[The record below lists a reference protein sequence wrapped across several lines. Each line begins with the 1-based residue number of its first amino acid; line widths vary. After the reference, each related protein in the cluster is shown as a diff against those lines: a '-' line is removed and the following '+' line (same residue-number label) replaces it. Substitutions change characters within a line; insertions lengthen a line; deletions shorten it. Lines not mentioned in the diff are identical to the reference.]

1 MRDTPAPFEVHD
13 VVRVARLVER
23 EREVDGSTATPP
35 QPRIG
40 ETGTVVEAVGEDV
53 YLVERH
59 TDDGRVLWIAEFMG
73 AELALVERPEE
84 GDRAEDGLDAGA

>member
-1 MRDTPAPFEVHD
+1 MPDTPAPFEVHD

-23 EREVDGSTATPP
+23 QRVVDGSTATPP
-35 QPRIG
+35 QPRVG
-40 ETGTVVEAVGEDV
+40 ETGTVVEAVGDDV

-73 AELALVERPEE
+73 AELALVERRDSGE
-84 GDRAEDGLDAGA
+84 GDASGLDAEP